1 MKYTTGILGLAV
13 MAFSLSPLTAEAGWG
28 VLGGGSSGV
37 YAGGSSGVYA
47 GGSSG
52 VYAGGSSGVYAGG
65 SSGVYASGGSSG
77 IYRAAYASGGSSGY
91 TAAYASY
98 GSSGRPGIFAR
109 LRDHLAAKHARHAA
123 RRAAYASGGSSGVYA
138 LGSSG
143 YTYRAAYGSSG
154 SYASTGGS
162 SGRTVRYYSSGG
174 SSGSY
179 ATPSVSYGSSGRSS
193 VFYGVSKQSPS
204 TASSLVSNV
213 AGDEVY
219 LTVSVPSEAKVF
231 VNGKQTKSIGAVRQF
246 VSRGLEAGKKY
257 RFEIRAEIPSTDGET
272 MVEERELMVSAGDA
286 ENLAFAFA
294 DYDKPIE
301 TALTLNVPEGAK
313 VTLAGNETRAVGD
326 QRTYR
331 TSQLKPGQIWD
342 DYEVE
347 VSLGDEVKRQSIRLI
362 AGDRLQLSFNFD
374 EADELAAGKL
384 ASR

>member
-37 YAGGSSGVYA
+37 YAGGSSGA
-47 GGSSG
+47 
-52 VYAGGSSGVYAGG
+52 
-65 SSGVYASGGSSG
+65 YASGGSSG
-77 IYRAAYASGGSSGY
+77 AYSAAYASGGSSGY

-98 GSSGRPGIFAR
+98 GSSGHPGILAR
-109 LRDHLAAKHARHAA
+109 LRAHLAAKHARHAA
-123 RRAAYASGGSSGVYA
+123 RRAAYASGGSSGAYA
-138 LGSSG
+138 HGSSG

-154 SYASTGGS
+154 SYTGGS
-162 SGRTVRYYSSGG
+162 SGRTVRYSSGG
-174 SSGSY
+174 STGSY
-179 ATPSVSYGSSGRSS
+179 ATPAVSYGSSGGGSI
-193 VFYGVSKQSPS
+193 FYGVSKQSMGA
-204 TASSLVSNV
+204 ASSLVSNV

-231 VNGKQTKSIGAVRQF
+231 VNGKQTKSTGAVRQF
-246 VSRGLEAGKKY
+246 VSRGLAANKQY
-257 RFEIRAEIPSTDGET
+257 RFEIRAEIPSADGET

-286 ENLAFAFA
+286 ENLAFAFTE
-294 DYDKPIE
+294 YDKPIE
-301 TALTLNVPEGAK
+301 TALTLSVPEGAT

-347 VSLGDEVKRQSIRLI
+347 VRLGDEVKRQSIRLI

-374 EADELAAGKL
+374 EANEMAAGKL

>member
-13 MAFSLSPLTAEAGWG
+13 IAFSLSPLTADAGWG
-28 VLGGGSSGV
+28 ALGGGSSGV
-37 YAGGSSGVYA
+37 YAGGSSG
-47 GGSSG
+47 G
-52 VYAGGSSGVYAGG
+52 
-65 SSGVYASGGSSG
+65 YASGGSSG
-77 IYRAAYASGGSSGY
+77 AYSAAYASGGSSGY

-98 GSSGRPGIFAR
+98 GSSGRPGILAR
-109 LRDHLAAKHARHAA
+109 LRSHLAAKHARHAA
-123 RRAAYASGGSSGVYA
+123 RRAAYASGGSSGAYA
-138 LGSSG
+138 GSSG

-154 SYASTGGS
+154 SYARG
-162 SGRTVRYYSSGG
+162 SSGG
-174 SSGSY
+174 SSGHTVRYSSGGSTGSY
-179 ATPSVSYGSSGRSS
+179 ATPSTSYGSSGGGS
-193 VFYGVSKQSPS
+193 VYYGVSNQSPS
-204 TASSLVSNV
+204 AVSSLVSNV

-231 VNGKQTKSIGAVRQF
+231 VNGKETKSTGAVRQF
-246 VSRGLEAGKKY
+246 VSRGLEANKQY
-257 RFEIRAEIPSTDGET
+257 RFEIRAEIPSVDGEK

-294 DYDKPIE
+294 DYDKAIE
-301 TALTLNVPEGAK
+301 TALTLSVPEGAT
-313 VTLAGNETRAVGD
+313 VTLAGNQTRAVGD

-347 VSLGDEVKRQSIRLI
+347 VKLGDEVKRQSIRLI

-374 EADELAAGKL
+374 ESESMAAGKL